1 MKTGW
6 AFFRKFLKDEAFA
19 KSVFEETGHTFDHK
33 KTIAAALKRG
43 YKLTEEDMEKYTEGN
58 AICVKGG
65 GYRG

>member
-1 MKTGW
+1 MKKLINSIYPLYRTSG
-6 AFFRKFLKDEAFA
+6 
-19 KSVFEETGHTFDHK
+19 EEGFYSEDHTFDHK